1 MEHGGASGFFE
12 MLCRRVLVGE
22 DIQGY
27 RDNAKGTGQRVVV
40 LYSTRQREGSCME
53 EGKEKALVY
62 PYCG

>member
-1 MEHGGASGFFE
+1 MD
-12 MLCRRVLVGE
+12 E

-40 LYSTRQREGSCME
+40 LHSTRQREGSCTE